1 MGIQHTPCQRFSG
14 PKPPNCRAN
23 MGHHAVLAAQA
34 PRYAAG
40 PMTRALL
47 TAISLLSLLGCGGDD
62 ASAPRTIEGSC
73 AEFCEKVEGSGCT
86 DAGMRD
92 TCMQNCRED
101 TAEYP
106 ACEDEAKA
114 AMHCFARADVE
125 CQDTFGGSFP

>member
-1 MGIQHTPCQRFSG
+1 
-14 PKPPNCRAN
+14 
-23 MGHHAVLAAQA
+23 
-34 PRYAAG
+34 
-40 PMTRALL
+40 MTRALL
-47 TAISLLSLLGCGGDD
+47 TAITLFSLLGCGGDD

-86 DAGMRD
+86 DAGVLD
-92 TCMQNCRED
+92 TCMQNCRDD

-125 CQDTFGGSFP
+125 CQDTFGGSFPRVVGDHCKAADDAYDDCRQAAMPGSGADAGP